1 MNPIR
6 FALIACILFVL
17 GGCSIFD
24 GTGPSTTPE
33 PKRLPDQRE
42 FGGDVLI
49 PREMDI
55 QKEASYVTQRGG
67 IQVGLLRLY
76 GRVDS
81 KSLLRYFQN
90 NMTAEGWRLVTR
102 YQSPHS
108 LLIFEKEN
116 RMAVIA
122 VEDSTFQ
129 TFADVW
135 VVPRN
140 DSFDYEPKK

>member
-1 MNPIR
+1 MNVSR
-6 FALIACILFVL
+6 VALFAVALFVFC
-17 GGCSIFD
+17 GCSVFD

-67 IQVGLLRLY
+67 TQAGLLRLY

-140 DSFDYEPKK
+140 DHLDYEPKK